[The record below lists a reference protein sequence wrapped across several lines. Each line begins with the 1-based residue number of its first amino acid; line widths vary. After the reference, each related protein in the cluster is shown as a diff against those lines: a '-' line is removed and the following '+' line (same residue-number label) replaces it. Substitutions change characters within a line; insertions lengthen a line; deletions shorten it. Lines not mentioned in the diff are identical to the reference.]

1 MTLYRFDAFAPS
13 GQAISGVIEAESL
26 PGALSLL
33 RQRGVNPFRAEPAP
47 ADSGLLTSGLLS
59 SWRGLRLEWRART
72 IRQLATLLAAGI
84 TLDRA
89 LRILL
94 TQSSGQKERAVID
107 KVLDKVS
114 AGQSLSAAFSA
125 TTGEFKADEIG
136 LIRAGE
142 QSGSLVSVLEEL
154 STLLERRLQL
164 RGKLASALIYPAFL
178 LALAP
183 ISLIIIATV
192 LVPNIAPLFENS
204 DAAMPFALRS
214 MIWVSQQFHENGF
227 LWLAAIATVIT
238 AIYLALRNQ
247 GAQAKAQTLIGKL
260 PMIRVIRK
268 RSEASR
274 ICRTLGS
281 LLRSGAALQTA
292 LSAVSEITSG
302 TNSRDRLRAVRDAV
316 SGGEKLASALKTVPS
331 LDSHALQ
338 MIAIGEETNK
348 LDTMLLYVADTEEK
362 ALSSYIDRLMTLLT
376 PILTVAMGL
385 FVGGIV
391 MSIMRAILSVNEL
404 VAR

>member
-1 MTLYRFDAFAPS
+1 MTLYHFEAFAPS
-13 GQAISGVIEAESL
+13 GQTIGGVIEADSL
-26 PGALSLL
+26 PNALSLL
-33 RQRGVNPFRAEPAP
+33 RQKGVSPFRVEPA
-47 ADSGLLTSGLLS
+47 TSASKRSPSRFLS
-59 SWRGLRLEWRART
+59 SWGGPGLEWRARL

-89 LRILL
+89 LRILVS
-94 TQSSGQKERAVID
+94 QSTGRMERNVID

-114 AGQSLSAAFSA
+114 AGQTLSAALNT
-125 TTGEFKADEIG
+125 TTGQFKADEIG
-136 LIRAGE
+136 LIKAGE
-142 QSGSLVSVLEEL
+142 QSGSLVPVLEEL

-164 RGKLASALIYPAFL
+164 HGKLASALIYPAFL

-204 DAAMPFALRS
+204 DAVMPFALRA
-214 MIWVSQQFHENGF
+214 MIWASKEFHTHGII
-227 LWLAAIATVIT
+227 WLLSVIGAFV
-238 AIYLALRNQ
+238 AIYLLLRNQ
-247 GAQAKAQTLIGKL
+247 TTYAKAQYLIGKL
-260 PMIRVIRK
+260 PMIRIISK

-281 LLRSGAALQTA
+281 LLKSGAALQMA
-292 LSAVSEITSG
+292 LSAVSEIISAR
-302 TNSRDRLRAVRDAV
+302 NSQDRLRAARDAV
-316 SGGEKLASALKTVPS
+316 SGGEKLATALKIVPS
-331 LDSHALQ
+331 LDSYALQ

-348 LDTMLLYVADTEEK
+348 LDAMLLYVAETEEK

-376 PILTVAMGL
+376 PILTVVMGL

>member
-1 MTLYRFDAFAPS
+1 M
-13 GQAISGVIEAESL
+13 V
-26 PGALSLL
+26 
-33 RQRGVNPFRAEPAP
+33 RQI
-47 ADSGLLTSGLLS
+47 T
-59 SWRGLRLEWRART
+59 
-72 IRQLATLLAAGI
+72 TLLAAGI

-89 LRILL
+89 LRILVSQA
-94 TQSSGQKERAVID
+94 TAKVERSILD
-107 KVLDKVS
+107 SVLDKVS
-114 AGQSLSAAFSA
+114 AGQSLSTALSN
-125 TTGEFKADEIG
+125 TTGQFRADEIG
-136 LIRAGE
+136 LIKAGE
-142 QSGSLVSVLEEL
+142 QSGSLVPVLEEL

-204 DAAMPFALRS
+204 DAVMPFALRA
-214 MIWVSQQFHENGF
+214 MIWASAEFHENGS
-227 LWLAAIATVIT
+227 LWLLAIVMALAGAYLTLQNRT
-238 AIYLALRNQ
+238 AV
-247 GAQAKAQTLIGKL
+247 AKTRELMGKL
-260 PMIRVIRK
+260 PMIRVIKK

-281 LLRSGAALQTA
+281 LLRSGAPLQTA
-292 LSAVSEITSG
+292 LSAVSEITSAKHSQNG
-302 TNSRDRLRAVRDAV
+302 LRAVRDAV
-316 SGGEKLASALKTVPS
+316 SGGEKLATALKTVPS
-331 LDSHALQ
+331 LEPYALQ

-348 LDTMLLYVADTEEK
+348 LDAMLLYVAEAEEK
-362 ALSSYIDRLMTLLT
+362 SLASYIDRLMTLLT

>member
-1 MTLYRFDAFAPS
+1 M
-13 GQAISGVIEAESL
+13 
-26 PGALSLL
+26 
-33 RQRGVNPFRAEPAP
+33 
-47 ADSGLLTSGLLS
+47 
-59 SWRGLRLEWRART
+59 

-89 LRILL
+89 LRILA
-94 TQSSGQKERAVID
+94 TQSSGQRERSVIEQM
-107 KVLDKVS
+107 LEKVS
-114 AGQSLSAAFSA
+114 AGQSLSAALGT
-125 TTGEFKADEIG
+125 TTGQFKADEIG

-204 DAAMPFALRS
+204 DAVMPFALRA
-214 MIWVSQQFHENGF
+214 MIWASEEFHAHGII
-227 LWLAAIATVIT
+227 WLLAIVATFA
-238 AIYLALRNQ
+238 AIYLVFQNQ
-247 GAQAKAQTLIGKL
+247 TMRARAQYLIGKL

-268 RSEASR
+268 RTEASR

-292 LSAVSEITSG
+292 LTAVSEVTSAKIHQE
-302 TNSRDRLRAVRDAV
+302 RLHAVRDAV
-316 SGGEKLASALKTVPS
+316 SRGEKLGSALKTIPS
-331 LDSHALQ
+331 LDSSALQ

-362 ALSSYIDRLMTLLT
+362 ALSNYIDRLMTLLT